1 MKRFTLALAV
11 LAALS
16 LSACANGGKWTP
28 ECSDRTAGKC
38 THEKTTTVKK
48 AGKKHKAD
56 AAFNKAMRK

>member
-28 ECSDRTAGKC
+28 ECNDRTAGKC
-38 THEKTTTVKK
+38 VEKPAAKK
-48 AGKKHKAD
+48 GGKKHKAD